1 LKNRISHPKLY
12 TFEQTLQ
19 FAVEPSHQ
27 NPPLEMSTPVE
38 EVSAHLKKFNYEDWI
53 SKLDALSIWMYDFG
67 DQHFPSTIEQKIS
80 DIEHQIGLCIK
91 VLESVPKEKRELNR
105 ERAMFEYLKGRFYN
119 AIADVYKEE
128 AERHLLKATQLDPL
142 LRDAW
147 NCLGCCVAKKGN
159 YQEAKEYYQTALK
172 MGEENAVIL
181 RQLADL
187 ELTFARVA
195 ENPAKQIDDCIKYAE
210 RTHALDDMDGG
221 CLYILGC
228 GHFTSF
234 LLTGGWDHNN
244 LRLALE
250 AYEKAKRIDAM
261 KSNPHLEYDCSM
273 VNRYLE
279 NYKMSLT
286 GFSDAALKNPAS
298 DALHQVKVTLQLLDK
313 LKGLLQ
319 VKRNDKNKGKSK
331 RKSKGKSKGKST
343 ETSLPALIQSLANID
358 LNPLY
363 NRATTDLLT
372 EGPNKQIAVIAAVR
386 CLVKYEYKAPV
397 YYMLCDSDENSFV
410 LTVFGIQKEAIKQGD
425 QVTVLEP
432 ICKIIDFEW
441 EGKHYQFKSVR
452 VNLLEQVLVN
462 GNALPPNSAMRETI
476 SYP

>member
-1 LKNRISHPKLY
+1 
-12 TFEQTLQ
+12 
-19 FAVEPSHQ
+19 
-27 NPPLEMSTPVE
+27 MSTPVE

-53 SKLDALSIWMYDFG
+53 SKLDALSIWMYNFG
-67 DQHFPSTIEQKIS
+67 DQHFPSTVEQKIS
-80 DIEHQIGLCIK
+80 DIEHQISLCIE
-91 VLESVPKEKRELNR
+91 VLESVPAEKRELNR
-105 ERAMFEYLKGRFYN
+105 ECAMFEYLKGRFYN
-119 AIADVYKEE
+119 AIPDVYKEE

-142 LRDAW
+142 LLDAW
-147 NCLGCCVAKKGN
+147 NCLGSCVAKKGN

-187 ELTFARVA
+187 ELTFAQVA
-195 ENPAKQIDDCIKYAE
+195 ENPAKQIDECIRYAE

-228 GHFTSF
+228 AHFTSF
-234 LLTGGWDHNN
+234 LLRGGWDHNN
-244 LRLALE
+244 LQLALE
-250 AYEKAKRIDAM
+250 AYEKAKRIDTM

-319 VKRNDKNKGKSK
+319 VKRYDKNKGKSK
-331 RKSKGKSKGKST
+331 RKSKGKSKGKSMKT
-343 ETSLPALIQSLANID
+343 GLPAMIQSLANID
-358 LNPLY
+358 LNPSY
-363 NRATTDLLT
+363 KRVTVDLLT
-372 EGPNKQIAVIAAVR
+372 EGFNKQIEVVAAVR

-410 LTVFGIQKEAIKQGD
+410 LTAFGIQKEAIKQGD
-425 QVTVLEP
+425 QVILLEP
-432 ICKIIDFEW
+432 ICKFIDFEW

-452 VNLLEQVLVN
+452 VNLLEQVLLN
-462 GNALPPNSAMRETI
+462 GNPLPPSSAM
-476 SYP
+476 SDSLP